1 MAKGRESE
9 KGEQVGKKEESKGKV
24 GEEHKSLRK
33 VSALKWVFSETRG
46 KREVYTGQKSGRWEG
61 T

>member
-1 MAKGRESE
+1 M
-9 KGEQVGKKEESKGKV
+9 GKKEESKGKV